1 MRNMTAGLPVSS
13 AMVTRF
19 DALDHGATLN
29 EAIDMLLGTSQ
40 HEFAVLDDNGGFA
53 GLLTKKNLILALLP
67 SGPERQGNDGRNTGI
82 PTLFSQNNFFGAP
95 ALLLHNRAAGLP
107 GG

>member
-1 MRNMTAGLPVSS
+1 MGAESVSSLVQMLYMTAGLPVSS

-19 DALDHGATLN
+19 DTLDHGATLN

-53 GLLTKKNLILALLP
+53 GLFTKKNLILAFRR
-67 SGPERQGNDGRNTGI
+67 SGPKKLVTHVM
-82 PTLFSQNNFFGAP
+82 TT
-95 ALLLHNRAAGLP
+95 GLP
-107 GG
+107 TIFIHTKF

>member
-1 MRNMTAGLPVSS
+1 MGAESVSSLVQMLYMTAGLPVSS

-53 GLLTKKNLILALLP
+53 GVLNKKNIIIAFRRSRPETPVNDVMTTPLP
-67 SGPERQGNDGRNTGI
+67 TNLSHT
-82 PTLFSQNNFFGAP
+82 NF
-95 ALLLHNRAAGLP
+95 
-107 GG
+107 

>member
-53 GLLTKKNLILALLP
+53 GVFNKNNSIFSFPPSRSEISVTAYVSFRISTIFITTQLICAHYPLP
-67 SGPERQGNDGRNTGI
+67 QP
-82 PTLFSQNNFFGAP
+82 
-95 ALLLHNRAAGLP
+95 
-107 GG
+107 

>member
-1 MRNMTAGLPVSS
+1 MGAENESALVRLRYMTAGLPVSS

-40 HEFAVLDDNGGFA
+40 HEFAVLDDNGGLARFFN
-53 GLLTKKNLILALLP
+53 KKKIILPFRP
-67 SGPERQGNDGRNTGI
+67 SRPQKPVTPGVVTRFSNIFSHIHFLRGPT
-82 PTLFSQNNFFGAP
+82 
-95 ALLLHNRAAGLP
+95 
-107 GG
+107 